1 MISTTSM
8 LWNLRRIN
16 GEKKTNPM
24 EEFREALK
32 ENAIDDI
39 IWKMKKW
46 NISLEDIEKRMNNE
60 R

>member
-1 MISTTSM
+1 MA
-8 LWNLRRIN
+8 
-16 GEKKTNPM
+16 KKTNPM
-24 EEFREALK
+24 EEFREVIK

-46 NISLEDIEKRMNNE
+46 NISLEDIEKRMSNE

>member
-1 MISTTSM
+1 MA
-8 LWNLRRIN
+8 
-16 GEKKTNPM
+16 EKTNPM
-24 EEFREALK
+24 EELREALK

-46 NISLEDIEKRMNNE
+46 NISLEDIEKRMSNE

>member
-1 MISTTSM
+1 MA
-8 LWNLRRIN
+8 
-16 GEKKTNPM
+16 EKTNPM
-24 EEFREALK
+24 EEFRKSLK

-39 IWKMKKW
+39 IWKMEKW

>member
-1 MISTTSM
+1 MA
-8 LWNLRRIN
+8 
-16 GEKKTNPM
+16 EKTNPL

-39 IWKMKKW
+39 IGKMKKW
-46 NISLEDIEKRMNNE
+46 NISLEDIEKRMSNE